1 MSNNDCPQFLKYFD
15 IVFNFMFGKPI
26 FLCVMVLWNLM
37 IYMAQAKVKQRNNN
51 SPP

>member
-1 MSNNDCPQFLKYFD
+1 MSNNDCLQFLKYFD

-37 IYMAQAKVKQRNNN
+37 IYMA
-51 SPP
+51 